1 MKQFTAFINK
11 EISEADLHEHMK
23 VYGDNAIL
31 RHSVFHQT
39 AIDDHPELLAALK
52 NLLSRLHIDP
62 GKWAHYVGRK
72 YSLYDVL
79 IKIKNIHRHQT
90 DLEIDLFIDL
100 IENKAGFLTRSVV
113 FYTIL
118 ILLVITF
125 LVAFFPPALMIFHY
139 LTNPAQGLPYL
150 GFLFTTITTSYD
162 FVSNLFEKKKSIL
175 ERIYD
180 AVFLGAN
187 FVLNSS
193 AYILWIIAAAP
204 MTPMIVALFVA
215 ASAVNVVKEVFYAYQ
230 IYSVYK
236 QRPKMNANY
245 SVEERQISMRL
256 EGSYIKHRNAAILNF
271 VASLVLLGLMSA
283 WCLAPGGAPVVI
295 GIVVVIIVVHLVRN
309 FLHKWNEVRTRG
321 KLARRLIELDLV
333 TNTPINFIKDLE
345 FINAPAKQAKS
356 LVVEKKP
363 QAVAVEKKLSWM
375 EYFGFFGAVTSEPE
389 EIASE
394 NEENV
399 GWALRD
405 PHKFSIFS
413 QQAEQL

>member
-1 MKQFTAFINK
+1 MTKLVHTIKQFTAFINK
-11 EISEADLHEHMK
+11 EISEDDLNEHMK

-31 RHSVFHQT
+31 RRSVFHQT
-39 AIDDHPELLAALK
+39 AIDDHPELLTALK
-52 NLLSRLHIDP
+52 NLLSRLRIGP

-100 IENKAGFLTRSVV
+100 IENKTGFLTRSAV

-118 ILLVITF
+118 SLLVITF

-162 FVSNLFEKKKSIL
+162 FVSNLFEKKKSIF

-204 MTPMIVALFVA
+204 MTPMIVGLFVA

-236 QRPKMNANY
+236 QRPIMNANY

-256 EGSYIKHRNAAILNF
+256 ECSYIKHRNAAILNF
-271 VASLVLLGLMSA
+271 IASLVLLGLMTA
-283 WCLAPGGAPVVI
+283 WCLAPGGAPVVV
-295 GIVVVIIVVHLVRN
+295 GIVAVIIAVHLVKN
-309 FLHKWNEVRTRG
+309 FLHKWNEVKTRG
-321 KLARRLIELDLV
+321 KLARELIQLDLE
-333 TNTPINFIKDLE
+333 TNTPINSVNDLE
-345 FINAPAKQAKS
+345 FIDSPARQAKN

-363 QAVAVEKKLSWM
+363 QAVASEKKLSWM
-375 EYFGFFGAVTSEPE
+375 EYFGFFGTVTAEPE
-389 EIASE
+389 NFTSV
-394 NEENV
+394 NEESV
-399 GWALRD
+399 GWV
-405 PHKFSIFS
+405 IV
-413 QQAEQL
+413 